1 MNCGKFL
8 KLKNMTKITKES
20 ELEEKSNGVL
30 ADISSWV
37 ATTEKLPAIDESD
50 NWNKEH
56 KISKDVLTYSKEWG
70 MRFGRY
76 FYSAEFWTI
85 NGVTSSNEVQVD
97 YWQEVKPPCY

>member
-1 MNCGKFL
+1 MNTE
-8 KLKNMTKITKES
+8 NVS
-20 ELEEKSNGVL
+20 NEEKGNGVL
-30 ADISSWV
+30 ADVSSWV

-76 FYSAEFWTI
+76 FYGAEFWTI
-85 NGVTSSNEVQVD
+85 NGVSSSNGVKVD
-97 YWQEVKPPCY
+97 YWMLVEPPCY